1 MAKSKYATVRIEW
14 AKQQLDKWQ
23 AYIDANPYDE
33 VEDRIVLKET
43 KKGGVIPIT
52 AASIEQQQKNQR
64 ETMKEYLELLA
75 QVMRLEKD
83 ESQGATELYGGA
95 RKSPRMLAHENNDET

>member
-1 MAKSKYATVRIEW
+1 MAKSKYATVTLEW
-14 AKQQLDKWQ
+14 AKLQLSKWQ

-64 ETMKEYLELLA
+64 ETMKEYLELFAVVL
-75 QVMRLEKD
+75 RLEKD
-83 ESQGATELYGGA
+83 EVQSSGEMYGGA
-95 RKSPRMLAHENNDET
+95 RMSPRMKSHGDTNEG